1 MLTINA
7 MITQPFNGAVVASI
21 GDENSYVTLT
31 MHRLSSAIEL
41 VTGLPI
47 YQGLTGHYEYEEL
60 GREIADDE
68 DEAIEAATDLEWAAQ
83 AKLKVLD
90 VTDFWKEPGGF
101 PETLE
106 RVFQTSTSHASAAE

>member
-7 MITQPFNGAVVASI
+7 MIIQPSTGTVVASI
-21 GDENSYVTLT
+21 GDENTYVTLT
-31 MHRLSSAIEL
+31 MRRLGSVIEL
-41 VTGLPI
+41 VTGLTI
-47 YQGLTGHYEYEEL
+47 YQGLTGLYEYEET
-60 GREIADDE
+60 GREIAD

-106 RVFQTSTSHASAAE
+106 RVFQTSTSHAIAAE

>member
-7 MITQPFNGAVVASI
+7 MIIQPSTGIVVASI
-21 GDENSYVTLT
+21 GDENTYVTLT
-31 MHRLSSAIEL
+31 MRRLGSVIEL
-41 VTGLPI
+41 VTGLTI
-47 YQGLTGHYEYEEL
+47 YQGLTGHYEYEET

-106 RVFQTSTSHASAAE
+106 RVFQASTSHAIAAE

>member
-1 MLTINA
+1 MLS
-7 MITQPFNGAVVASI
+7 ITVSSVGNENTYITLILRHLGAKF
-21 GDENSYVTLT
+21 
-31 MHRLSSAIEL
+31 EL
-41 VTGLPI
+41 VTELTI
-47 YQGLTGHYEYEEL
+47 YYPHTGRYEVEET

-106 RVFQTSTSHASAAE
+106 RVLQTSTSHAIAAE

>member
-7 MITQPFNGAVVASI
+7 MITQPFNGAVVSSI

-31 MHRLSSAIEL
+31 MRRLSSVDRAGDRL
-41 VTGLPI
+41 DDLP
-47 YQGLTGHYEYEEL
+47 GTTGHYEYEET
-60 GREIADDE
+60 GHEIADDE

-90 VTDFWKEPGGF
+90 VIDFWKEPGGF

-106 RVFQTSTSHASAAE
+106 RVFQTSTSHAIAAE

>member
-7 MITQPFNGAVVASI
+7 MIIQPSTGTVVASI
-21 GDENSYVTLT
+21 GDENTYVTLT
-31 MHRLSSAIEL
+31 MRQLGSVIEL
-41 VTGLPI
+41 VTGLTI
-47 YQGLTGHYEYEEL
+47 YQGLTGHYEYEET
-60 GREIADDE
+60 GREIVDDE

-106 RVFQTSTSHASAAE
+106 RVFQTSTSHAIAAE

>member
-1 MLTINA
+1 MSA
-7 MITQPFNGAVVASI
+7 ITVSSVGN
-21 GDENSYVTLT
+21 ENVYITLT
-31 MHRLSSAIEL
+31 MRNLSAKFEL
-41 VTGLPI
+41 VTELTI
-47 YQGLTGHYEYEEL
+47 YYPHTGRYEAEET

-106 RVFQTSTSHASAAE
+106 RVFQASTSHAIAAE